1 MPAPT
6 MTPEQ
11 RQAALEK
18 ARVVRTK
25 RSELTKKIQM
35 GLVKPAEVLD
45 DVKDPIVGR
54 MKVKSFINAVPGYG
68 KVKAEKLMEEL
79 GIQESRRL
87 QGLGSRQMEGL
98 KKALS

>member
-18 ARVVRTK
+18 ARIVRTQ

-35 GLVKPAEVLD
+35 GVKKPVEVLE

-54 MKVKSFINAVPGYG
+54 MKVKSFINACPGYG
-68 KVKAEKLMEEL
+68 KVKAEKLMDEL
-79 GIQESRRL
+79 GIQETRRL
-87 QGLGSRQMEGL
+87 QGLGSRQMQGL
-98 KKALS
+98 KEALS